1 MDHSKIRE
9 VNGIDHVGD
18 VPSAKKGIVDYLSG
32 EDRYKNSV
40 PQDRLNS
47 YKKGREIAVEIENIL
62 NGDQRA
68 Y

>member
-9 VNGIDHVGD
+9 INGIDQVGD
-18 VPSAKKGIVDYLSG
+18 VPSAKKGIIDFLSG
-32 EDRYKNSV
+32 EDTYKDSV
-40 PQDRLNS
+40 PSDRLNS

>member
-1 MDHSKIRE
+1 MDYSKIKE
-9 VNGIDHVGD
+9 VNGINNVGD
-18 VPSAKKGIVDYLSG
+18 VPSAKKGIVDFLSG
-32 EDRYKNSV
+32 EDTYKDSV

-47 YKKGREIAVEIENIL
+47 YKKGREIGVEIENIL